1 VILHSFCV
9 YQLFTSNLVTRSA
22 SAEHSADAD
31 RSVADV
37 EHTRVG
43 AVAER
48 EIFDSSD
55 STFIVML
62 AFHCH
67 VIET

>member
-1 VILHSFCV
+1 MSCLFCLH
-9 YQLFTSNLVTRSA
+9 QLFTSNLVTRSA
-22 SAEHSADAD
+22 SAENAVDAD

-48 EIFDSSD
+48 HIFDPSESMFILFQLCV
-55 STFIVML
+55 FIV
-62 AFHCH
+62 C
-67 VIET
+67 